1 MFRGAGD
8 GRLMGE
14 VALSQACG
22 LGRTL
27 EIEIE
32 RLKKSRVIYRKEQ
45 RPGEWT
51 HMWGMGSSVGSVP
64 DQENVREETECV
76 DIAKQSDA

>member
-14 VALSQACG
+14 VALSQACDP
-22 LGRTL
+22 GRTL

-45 RPGEWT
+45 RPGERT
-51 HMWGMGSSVGSVP
+51 HM
-64 DQENVREETECV
+64 
-76 DIAKQSDA
+76 

>member
-22 LGRTL
+22 LGRTV
-27 EIEIE
+27 EIEID
-32 RLKKSRVIYRKEQ
+32 RLRNIRVIYRKEQ
-45 RPGEWT
+45 RPGEW
-51 HMWGMGSSVGSVP
+51 GMGSSVGSVP
-64 DQENVREETECV
+64 HQGNVREETECV
-76 DIAKQSDA
+76 DTAKQSDA

>member
-1 MFRGAGD
+1 MEEVFRGAGD

-22 LGRTL
+22 PGRTL

-45 RPGEWT
+45 RPGERT
-51 HMWGMGSSVGSVP
+51 HMWTRGPLLAVSPIKGM
-64 DQENVREETECV
+64 
-76 DIAKQSDA
+76 